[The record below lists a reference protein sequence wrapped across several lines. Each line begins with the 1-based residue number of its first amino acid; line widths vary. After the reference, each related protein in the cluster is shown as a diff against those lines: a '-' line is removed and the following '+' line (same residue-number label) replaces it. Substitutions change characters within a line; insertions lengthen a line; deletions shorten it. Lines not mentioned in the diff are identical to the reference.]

1 MRGKASNISICTSS
15 LVANWGPLP
24 ERDYTPALEERV
36 RALPGG
42 LREHVERV
50 RAGAA
55 MLADRFGVDA
65 HRVDTAAL
73 AHDLARAEP
82 PAALLEYARERGW
95 GVAVVEE
102 AFPVFLHGVVGADM
116 ARALGVEDAAVL
128 EAARCHTT
136 GRAGMSEI
144 AMVLLV
150 ADKLEPGKAARFRG
164 LGRARSWASRDLR
177 RAALEVL
184 TWMVRYYA
192 ARGDLLHPD
201 TVAARNEL
209 LLGGSKS

>member
-1 MRGKASNISICTSS
+1 M
-15 LVANWGPLP
+15 VANWGLLL
-24 ERDYTPALEERV
+24 ERDYTTALEERV
-36 RALPGG
+36 GALPDG

-55 MLADRFGVDA
+55 ILAHRFGVDA
-65 HRVDTAAL
+65 QRVDTAAL

-82 PAALLEYARERGW
+82 PAALLAYARQRGW
-95 GVAVVEE
+95 RLASVEE
-102 AFPVFLHGVVGADM
+102 AFPMFLHGVVGADI
-116 ARALGVEDAAVL
+116 ARALGVDDAAVL
-128 EAARCHTT
+128 EAAECHTT
-136 GRAGMSEI
+136 GRAGMSEV
-144 AMVLLV
+144 AMVLFV

-164 LGRARSWASRDLR
+164 LSRARSWATRDLR

-192 ARGDLLHPD
+192 GRGELLHPD

-209 LLGGSKS
+209 LLERSKS